1 LLQRQ
6 LPNAVLF
13 SCHSRLAF
21 LPSTFA
27 MYTTMLFFSQ
37 MLQPPR
43 QHSGKR
49 TFWAIFWV
57 GLGAL
62 LGWPFSAA
70 VGLPFALEELLIHNR
85 NQSKK
90 KTVRFRDWRR
100 MRFLRLVTYAIAV
113 LALVLVSAVMNLIR
127 ATCEAGPI
135 FSLFLFVLGK
145 KKKRSPW
152 SSLISTT
159 TRDWLSS
166 LSTLCSTMFS
176 EAMLDLTSLAQSPGG
191 FIFSTVS

>member
-1 LLQRQ
+1 MILTHTF
-6 LPNAVLF
+6 F
-13 SCHSRLAF
+13 SPYLCCYRSHIAF

-43 QHSGKR
+43 QHSVKR

-70 VGLPFALEELLIHNR
+70 VGLPFALEELLIHSR

-100 MRFLRLVTYAIAV
+100 MRFLRLVSSSILV
-113 LALVLVSAVMNLIR
+113 LGIVLVSCDIFPLVAVRHRRI
-127 ATCEAGPI
+127 
-135 FSLFLFVLGK
+135 
-145 KKKRSPW
+145 KRR
-152 SSLISTT
+152 
-159 TRDWLSS
+159 RD
-166 LSTLCSTMFS
+166 
-176 EAMLDLTSLAQSPGG
+176 
-191 FIFSTVS
+191 